1 MRFFFFFLFMWIA
14 LLSNSQEEILL
25 MNGKNFKGMA
35 IDTAG
40 VKVIFNIIKDNNK
53 IKTKS
58 FYRDEVFSINF
69 DLQEKVFFSPD
80 LYYFEEYTIDNM
92 RMLVNGRKDALYQFK
107 TKWVLPVG
115 FAVGAASAILM
126 EGSIFTLLVPIA
138 YTGIVQIPLI
148 KIQKESISS
157 PDFIGNGFYAEG
169 YNRTAR
175 MKRTKHALLSSV
187 VGVLSGLLVYE
198 LVQ

>member
-1 MRFFFFFLFMWIA
+1 MWIA

-69 DLQEKVFFSPD
+69 DLQEKVFFYPD

>member
-69 DLQEKVFFSPD
+69 DLQEKVFFYPD

>member
-1 MRFFFFFLFMWIA
+1 MRLFLLFLFISIGI
-14 LLSNSQEEILL
+14 LSNAQEEILL
-25 MNGKNFKGMA
+25 MNGKQYKGTVL
-35 IDTAG
+35 DTSG
-40 VKVIFNIIKDNNK
+40 VEVIFNITKANNK
-53 IKTKS
+53 VKTKS
-58 FYRDEVFSINF
+58 FYHDEVFSINY
-69 DLQEKVFFSPD
+69 DLQEKVFFFPD
-80 LYYFEEYTIDNM
+80 IYYFDEYTIDNM
-92 RMLVNGRKDALYQFK
+92 RMVVNGRKDAYYQFK

-157 PDFIGNGFYAEG
+157 PDFIGNNFYAEG
-169 YNRTAR
+169 YNRSAR